1 MGYVVS
7 VIVPVYNAAPY
18 LKRCI
23 ESITAQTYKNFELIL
38 VDDGSTDESGIICD
52 RYAKADNRIRVIHQE
67 NAGVCAARNK
77 GIEGLTGDFFLFL
90 DSDDSL
96 EPEALEV
103 CIDRI
108 ILDASDVVVF
118 GRREIRNG
126 EEINSGVYDNGVLR
140 NNCRAV
146 HDILKDRH
154 MYGGGYPN
162 KMWRTASFQNR
173 VGGIPQYNETLFY
186 VEDMEWV
193 IRMFLNADRISV
205 IDQIF
210 YNYYLRD
217 NSVSYSQDL
226 NEKRLIGY
234 HDTMAQIVYDL
245 REYPELCTWFDGIR
259 YTELVNSV
267 IDAKLKGQKAVYR
280 TLIKK
285 LQNKEKVILLHR
297 KVKMKIKLRLI
308 FIETLHFLGKI

>member
-1 MGYVVS
+1 
-7 VIVPVYNAAPY
+7 
-18 LKRCI
+18 
-23 ESITAQTYKNFELIL
+23 
-38 VDDGSTDESGIICD
+38 
-52 RYAKADNRIRVIHQE
+52 
-67 NAGVCAARNK
+67 
-77 GIEGLTGDFFLFL
+77 
-90 DSDDSL
+90 
-96 EPEALEV
+96 
-103 CIDRI
+103 
-108 ILDASDVVVF
+108 
-118 GRREIRNG
+118 
-126 EEINSGVYDNGVLR
+126 
-140 NNCRAV
+140 
-146 HDILKDRH
+146 
-154 MYGGGYPN
+154 
-162 KMWRTASFQNR
+162 
-173 VGGIPQYNETLFY
+173 
-186 VEDMEWV
+186 
-193 IRMFLNADRISV
+193 MFLNADRISV